1 MIQILLIA
9 AAILLAPASVR
20 ANAVEIVRA
29 HPTQPQPG
37 RPVASGTT
45 RAGPLVAQN
54 AAVSATIPGIY
65 DGKVDRRYVNGE
77 PRATRTYRLTMNP
90 DMNTAKVLIY
100 DLEGKLLNEIGLVGK
115 MIDDRTF
122 EGRTTVINATANYK
136 PDNVRLVFSAD
147 RSSVEWYH
155 NDPRRIRHAVASGR
169 IAVAMSN
176 SLPEFA
182 RDRRSTNG

>member
-9 AAILLAPASVR
+9 AAMVLAPASVR

-65 DGKVDRRYVNGE
+65 AGKVDRRYVNGE
-77 PRATRTYRLTMNP
+77 PQATRTYPLTMNP
-90 DMNTAKVLIY
+90 DMNRETMLNNN
-100 DLEGKLLNEIGLVGK
+100 LEGKILNESGLV
-115 MIDDRTF
+115 
-122 EGRTTVINATANYK
+122 
-136 PDNVRLVFSAD
+136 
-147 RSSVEWYH
+147 
-155 NDPRRIRHAVASGR
+155 
-169 IAVAMSN
+169 
-176 SLPEFA
+176 
-182 RDRRSTNG
+182 